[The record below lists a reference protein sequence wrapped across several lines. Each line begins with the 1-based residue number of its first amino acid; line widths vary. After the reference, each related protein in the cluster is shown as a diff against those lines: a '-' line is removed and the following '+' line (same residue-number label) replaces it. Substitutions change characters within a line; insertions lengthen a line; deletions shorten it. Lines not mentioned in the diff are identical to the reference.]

1 MPYVLG
7 IDIGT
12 SNTAAAISRLSGS
25 GWSAAEVVRLG
36 IRSNLAS
43 SLYVA
48 ADGTIVGG
56 AARDG
61 TGTADGRVVR
71 GFARRIGDDVP
82 LVVGGEPATAQALT
96 AVLVMWVVDRVAAQ
110 EGAPAEHIVV
120 SHPAAWGPHRTGLLQ
135 EAFWQIGLPHVTL
148 LPEPVAAAEGYA
160 FSEPVEVGAALAV
173 YRLGGTH
180 FEASLVR
187 RTRSGTFELLASA
200 ENVEPVGGADF
211 DDALLDQVRDRL
223 GLELDKLDPT
233 DPLARLAMSRLRR
246 DCTAAKEILSAAAE
260 ATVAVSL
267 PQRSGDA
274 KLTRAEFE
282 EAIRPALQET
292 VDLLLR
298 AVDSGGLQPEELEAA
313 LLTGGSV
320 RIPLVGRL
328 VSAELPCR
336 VAIEP
341 EPEVSVAKGAALT
354 ARLLA
359 NRPSSAPPYPAR
371 MEQGRPAQAE
381 DQFEEYP
388 DDFREDLR
396 DRYPADVPGDE
407 LDRLHLDDEFAQPPA
422 RPPVE
427 LTPLRLPPSS
437 TRRAVRRIRPGLLVV
452 ILLVLVALL
461 GVLVTYALG
470 GTVPLRLTS
479 GVPASGAP
487 VERKVGAPFR
497 GEL

>member
-12 SNTAAAISRLSGS
+12 SNTAAAVSRLSGS
-25 GWSAAEVVRLG
+25 GWGAAEAVRLG
-36 IRSNLAS
+36 VHSSLAS

-48 ADGTIVGG
+48 ADGTIIGG
-56 AARDG
+56 AAQNG
-61 TGTADGRVVR
+61 TGTADSRVVS
-71 GFARRIGDDVP
+71 GFSRRIGDDVP

-96 AVLVMWVVDRVAAQ
+96 AVLAMWVVDRVTAQ

-135 EAFWQIGLPHVTL
+135 EALWQIGLPHVTL
-148 LPEPVAAAEGYA
+148 LPEPIAAAEGYA
-160 FSEPVEVGAALAV
+160 FGEPVEVGAALAV

-187 RTRSGTFELLASA
+187 RTRSGTFELLGSA
-200 ENVEPVGGADF
+200 ECVEPVGGADF
-211 DDALLDQVRDRL
+211 DDALLDHVCAQL

-246 DCTAAKEILSAAAE
+246 DCTAAKESLSAATE
-260 ATVAVSL
+260 AAVTVSL
-267 PQRSGDA
+267 GQVRSET
-274 KLTRAEFE
+274 KLARAEFE

-298 AVDSGGLQPEELEAA
+298 TVHSGGLAPEALEAA

-328 VSAELPCR
+328 VSAALPCR
-336 VAIEP
+336 VTIEP
-341 EPEVSVAKGAALT
+341 EPEVGVAKGAALT

-359 NRPSSAPPYPAR
+359 NRPSSVPPYPTR
-371 MEQGRPAQAE
+371 VEQGRSAPVE

-388 DDFREDLR
+388 DDHGG
-396 DRYPADVPGDE
+396 RYPADVPGDE
-407 LDRLHLDDEFAQPPA
+407 LDRLHLDDEFTQPPA

-427 LTPLRLPPSS
+427 LTPLDLPSS
-437 TRRAVRRIRPGLLVV
+437 SARRAVRRVRPGVLVV
-452 ILLVLVALL
+452 ILVILVIVL

-470 GTVPLRLTS
+470 GAVPLRLTS
-479 GVPASGAP
+479 GVPGPSAPNEAELGA
-487 VERKVGAPFR
+487 AFR
-497 GEL
+497 GGL